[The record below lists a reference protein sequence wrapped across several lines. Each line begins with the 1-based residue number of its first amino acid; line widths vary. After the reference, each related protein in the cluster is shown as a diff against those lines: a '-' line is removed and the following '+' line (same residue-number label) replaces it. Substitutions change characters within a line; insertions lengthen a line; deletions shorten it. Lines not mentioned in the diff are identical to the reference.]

1 MIQPHGDA
9 PASAASLPVGTD
21 APPVDLVRRARA
33 GDASAQTE
41 LVARYSRRITG
52 YLRSLCRREEAID
65 DLTQLTFIKMFR
77 RLRWLRDP
85 AVFEPW
91 LFRIARNTAFDAGRR
106 RACRPV
112 TVALDAETER
122 IPDPGH
128 EIATREILG
137 ALETALD
144 QLKPIDRQLVRM
156 IVAGESYADAARRF
170 GLTIGSV
177 KVRLHRV
184 RPFLRTTVGGL
195 TGTRAPDASG
205 WRPAS
210 RAVALAA

>member
-1 MIQPHGDA
+1 MIHPHGDTSA
-9 PASAASLPVGTD
+9 PAASLPVGSG

-33 GDASAQTE
+33 GDAPAQTE
-41 LVARYSRRITG
+41 LVVRYSRRITG
-52 YLRSLCRREEAID
+52 YLRSLCRREEAIE
-65 DLTQLTFIKMFR
+65 DLAQLTFIKMFR

-106 RACRPV
+106 RACRPA
-112 TVALDAETER
+112 TVALDLEALR

-128 EIATREILG
+128 ELATREILG

-156 IVAGESYADAARRF
+156 IVAGESYAEAARRH
-170 GLTIGSV
+170 GLTLASV

-195 TGTRAPDASG
+195 NGTRAPDAAG

-210 RAVALAA
+210 RPVALAA

>member
-9 PASAASLPVGTD
+9 PASAASLPVGSG
-21 APPVDLVRRARA
+21 APPVELVCRARA

-41 LVARYSRRITG
+41 LVARYSRRIAG
-52 YLRSLCRREEAID
+52 YLRSLSRREEAIE

-91 LFRIARNTAFDAGRR
+91 LFRIARNTAYDAGRR
-106 RACRPV
+106 RACRPP
-112 TVALDAETER
+112 TVALDAEAER

-128 EIATREILG
+128 ELATREILG

-156 IVAGESYADAARRF
+156 IVAGESYAEAARRH
-170 GLTIGSV
+170 GLTLASV

-195 TGTRAPDASG
+195 TGTRAPDDSG
-205 WRPAS
+205 WRPAN

>member
-9 PASAASLPVGTD
+9 PASASSLPVGSG
-21 APPVDLVRRARA
+21 APPVDLVRRARE
-33 GDASAQTE
+33 GDAAAQTE
-41 LVARYSRRITG
+41 LVARYSRRISG
-52 YLRSLCRREEAID
+52 YLRSLCRREEAVE

-91 LFRIARNTAFDAGRR
+91 LFRIARNTAYDAGRR
-106 RACRPV
+106 RACRPA
-112 TVALDAETER
+112 TVALDAEAER

-128 EIATREILG
+128 ELATREILS
-137 ALETALD
+137 ALEVALAE
-144 QLKPIDRQLVRM
+144 LKPVDRQLVRM
-156 IVAGESYADAARRF
+156 IVAGESYAEAARRH
-170 GLTIGSV
+170 GLSLASV

-195 TGTRAPDASG
+195 TDTRSPDTAG
-205 WRPAS
+205 WSSTSRPV
-210 RAVALAA
+210 RWAA

>member
-9 PASAASLPVGTD
+9 PASASSVPVGSG

-41 LVARYSRRITG
+41 LVARYSRRIGG
-52 YLRSLCRREEAID
+52 YLRNLCRREEAVE

-91 LFRIARNTAFDAGRR
+91 LFRIARNTAYDAGRR
-106 RACRPV
+106 RACRPA
-112 TVALDAETER
+112 TVALDVEAER

-128 EIATREILG
+128 ELATREILG
-137 ALETALD
+137 ALELALA
-144 QLKPIDRQLVRM
+144 QLKPLDGQLVRM
-156 IVAGESYADAARRF
+156 IVAGESYAEAARRH
-170 GLTIGSV
+170 GLSVASV

-184 RPFLRTTVGGL
+184 RPFLRATVGGL
-195 TGTRAPDASG
+195 TDTRSPDTPG
-205 WRPAS
+205 WRCAS
-210 RAVALAA
+210 AAVRWAA

>member
-1 MIQPHGDA
+1 
-9 PASAASLPVGTD
+9 
-21 APPVDLVRRARA
+21 VRRARA
-33 GDASAQTE
+33 GDAPAQTE
-41 LVARYSRRITG
+41 LVVRYSRRITG
-52 YLRSLCRREEAID
+52 YLRSLCRREEAIE
-65 DLTQLTFIKMFR
+65 DLAQLTFIKMFR

-106 RACRPV
+106 RACRPA
-112 TVALDAETER
+112 TVALDLEALR

-128 EIATREILG
+128 ELATREILG

-156 IVAGESYADAARRF
+156 IVAGESYAEAARRH
-170 GLTIGSV
+170 GLTLASV

-195 TGTRAPDASG
+195 TGTRAPDAAG

-210 RAVALAA
+210 RPVALAA